1 MHIFALPFT
10 KSSPQISRCEL
21 LDCLF
26 YSPCGFCKHGVRR
39 KTKPLSNGTRVYK
52 ITITRKQVYI
62 HLSTCPVRLEM
73 KGPPF
78 KTTTLH
84 RPFNY
89 GQASASRTR
98 PESRQKGER
107 SYRWFFTGRRS
118 RRFRVR
124 QSGQLM
130 PWETEKKMMRA
141 RFNKKYEWISKLWNI
156 GYIFCKLMSFLL
168 FRIKPVRAKCFRFLK
183 SQRSI
188 AYDLSNST
196 WPNSHP

>member
-10 KSSPQISRCEL
+10 KWSPQISRCEL
-21 LDCLF
+21 LDCIF

-52 ITITRKQVYI
+52 ITITRKQVYT
-62 HLSTCPVRLEM
+62 HLSTCPVTLEM

-78 KTTTLH
+78 KSTTLH
-84 RPFNY
+84 RPFSY

-124 QSGQLM
+124 QSGRLM
-130 PWETEKKMMRA
+130 PGETEKRMTRA

-156 GYIFCKLMSFLL
+156 VYIFFKLMSL
-168 FRIKPVRAKCFRFLK
+168 FIVSHKTSQSKVLSFLK
-183 SQRSI
+183 I
-188 AYDLSNST
+188 TKEHCL
-196 WPNSHP
+196 